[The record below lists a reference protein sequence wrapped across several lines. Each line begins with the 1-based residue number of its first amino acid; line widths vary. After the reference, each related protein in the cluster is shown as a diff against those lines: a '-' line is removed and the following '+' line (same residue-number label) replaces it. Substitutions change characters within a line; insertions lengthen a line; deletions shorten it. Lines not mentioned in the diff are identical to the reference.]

1 MKLLLATR
9 SAHKLA
15 EIRAIL
21 ASVPELELLDPQGAG
36 IPETAE
42 EAELE
47 RFRSFEANAVAKAR
61 FFQQTSGLPTLADD
75 SGLVVDALS
84 GEPGVR
90 SKRFAGQEWLEPQTR
105 DRRNNERL
113 LERLRET
120 PLPQRTARYV
130 CVAALA
136 FPDGQV
142 HTFRGEAQGLILD
155 APRGTG
161 GFGYDPLFYDPDTAR
176 TFAELTPA
184 EKNRRS
190 HRGKAFRAAAE
201 FLTRRAGLEAR
212 SRA

>member
-9 SAHKLA
+9 SAQKLA

-21 ASVPELELLDPQGAG
+21 ASVPELDLLDLHGAG
-36 IPETAE
+36 IPETAQ

-47 RFRSFEANAVAKAR
+47 RFHTFEANAVAKAR
-61 FFQQTSGLPTLADD
+61 FFAETSGLPTLADD
-75 SGLVVDALS
+75 SGLVVDALG

-90 SKRFAGQEWLEPQTR
+90 SKRFAGEERLEPQAR
-105 DRRNNERL
+105 DQRNNEHLLHRL
-113 LERLRET
+113 HGT

-136 FPDGQV
+136 FPHGDV
-142 HTFRGEAQGLILD
+142 HTFRGVAEGLILD

-161 GFGYDPLFYDPDTAR
+161 GFGYDPLFYDPDTGC
-176 TFAELTPA
+176 TFAELTPE

-201 FLTRRAGLEAR
+201 LLTRHAALEAR
-212 SRA
+212 SRR